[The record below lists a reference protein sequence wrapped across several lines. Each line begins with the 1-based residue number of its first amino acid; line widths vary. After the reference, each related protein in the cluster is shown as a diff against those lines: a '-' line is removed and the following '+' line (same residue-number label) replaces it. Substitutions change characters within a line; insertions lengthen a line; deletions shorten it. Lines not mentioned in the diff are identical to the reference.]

1 VHTLTQDL
9 RFSSRMLLKS
19 PGFATVAVLSL
30 ALGIGANSTMFS
42 VLNALVYRP
51 LPYKNPDQLMMIWET
66 DQKQPGFRR
75 PAPLL
80 NVLDWKEQNHVFEDI
95 GLTTG
100 DASPRT
106 LSGLGEA
113 ERILAQGA
121 SANFFGLLGVKPA
134 LGRVFLTEEVRGRAQ
149 TVVISDLFW
158 KRRFNRNPNALGKT
172 FDDEGTMCTTV
183 GVMPPG
189 FEPFY
194 GDRIDIW
201 EPMDPASTTHS
212 KREDHYLM
220 AIGRLKPGV
229 TLRQAQL
236 EMDVIARRLERA
248 YPAVNKGVGVKVLPL
263 HAALFGWAPRML
275 APLLGVVG
283 FVLLIACAN
292 VANLLLARTQTRRK
306 EFVVRASLGAGRAR
320 LIRQL
325 LVESG
330 LLALVG
336 GSLGVLLAVWGIK
349 LFRQLAGEFPYADS
363 VSIDGRVLLFTLAAS
378 LLSGILFGLAPALHG
393 SSPDLNSALKEGE
406 RRTATG
412 SRGIT
417 RKLLVI
423 SEVALALVLLVGA
436 GLMIN
441 SMVRL
446 QHVDPGFNPTKVL
459 TMETFLSESG
469 YVEHVP
475 GGVLKNVS
483 PQATTFYQQL
493 LQRIENLPGVESVGM
508 IGQLPTRWEEPR
520 TFVILGH
527 PVPEPDKRPE
537 AGYNEVSPSFFHTM
551 QIPLKKGRFL
561 NERDTASA
569 PWAVIIN
576 EAMARRYFPNEDP
589 IGQLLRLRFE
599 PYAVEESQPRVI
611 VGIMGDVKHGGLDS
625 DAPAGMYVSYLQ
637 QPSQYPGGRVVGH
650 LRHDL
655 VIRTG
660 SGVTGSGANFVASV
674 KRIVAEL
681 DKDQPVTDIMT
692 TDEVLSRSIS
702 GQRFYMQLLGIVGGL
717 ALLLAAVGIYGVM
730 SYSVTERT
738 HEIGIRVALGAR
750 RTDVLR
756 LVVNLGLKLTLIGV
770 AAGVLVALGLTRLIT
785 GFLFGVKATDPLTYA
800 LISSLLVG
808 VAVLACYLPARRAT
822 KVDPMVALRYE

>member
-1 VHTLTQDL
+1 MHTLTQDL

-336 GSLGVLLAVWGIK
+336 GSLSVLLAVWGIK

-692 TDEVLSRSIS
+692 MDEVLSRSIS

>member
-1 VHTLTQDL
+1 MHTLTQDL

-306 EFVVRASLGAGRAR
+306 EFVVRASLGAGR
-320 LIRQL
+320 
-325 LVESG
+325 
-330 LLALVG
+330 
-336 GSLGVLLAVWGIK
+336 
-349 LFRQLAGEFPYADS
+349 
-363 VSIDGRVLLFTLAAS
+363 
-378 LLSGILFGLAPALHG
+378 
-393 SSPDLNSALKEGE
+393 
-406 RRTATG
+406 
-412 SRGIT
+412 
-417 RKLLVI
+417 
-423 SEVALALVLLVGA
+423 
-436 GLMIN
+436 
-441 SMVRL
+441 
-446 QHVDPGFNPTKVL
+446 
-459 TMETFLSESG
+459 
-469 YVEHVP
+469 
-475 GGVLKNVS
+475 
-483 PQATTFYQQL
+483 
-493 LQRIENLPGVESVGM
+493 
-508 IGQLPTRWEEPR
+508 
-520 TFVILGH
+520 
-527 PVPEPDKRPE
+527 
-537 AGYNEVSPSFFHTM
+537 
-551 QIPLKKGRFL
+551 
-561 NERDTASA
+561 
-569 PWAVIIN
+569 
-576 EAMARRYFPNEDP
+576 
-589 IGQLLRLRFE
+589 
-599 PYAVEESQPRVI
+599 
-611 VGIMGDVKHGGLDS
+611 GD
-625 DAPAGMYVSYLQ
+625 
-637 QPSQYPGGRVVGH
+637 
-650 LRHDL
+650 
-655 VIRTG
+655 
-660 SGVTGSGANFVASV
+660 
-674 KRIVAEL
+674 
-681 DKDQPVTDIMT
+681 
-692 TDEVLSRSIS
+692 
-702 GQRFYMQLLGIVGGL
+702 
-717 ALLLAAVGIYGVM
+717 
-730 SYSVTERT
+730 
-738 HEIGIRVALGAR
+738 
-750 RTDVLR
+750 
-756 LVVNLGLKLTLIGV
+756 
-770 AAGVLVALGLTRLIT
+770 
-785 GFLFGVKATDPLTYA
+785 
-800 LISSLLVG
+800 
-808 VAVLACYLPARRAT
+808 
-822 KVDPMVALRYE
+822 